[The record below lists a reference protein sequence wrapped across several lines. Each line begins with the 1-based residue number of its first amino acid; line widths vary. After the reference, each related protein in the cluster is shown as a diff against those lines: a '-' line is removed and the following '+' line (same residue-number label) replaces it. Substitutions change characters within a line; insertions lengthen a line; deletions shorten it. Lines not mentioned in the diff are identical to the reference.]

1 MPPMIRSFCSRVVL
15 VLLGVSACTTPSS
28 DWWTFQH
35 DAQRTGATRAGV
47 GRNIKPYWN
56 VPLVT
61 GTISLTAPVL
71 GIIRDT
77 ARVFIGSGY
86 GAGKLYALSPYTG
99 AQFWS
104 FTAAANTGFFGAP
117 AAADST
123 VYAATKGTTPYVYA
137 LRQTT
142 GALVWQT
149 ALPGT
154 GSGASVAVG
163 LGMVYV
169 NTDAH
174 KLHALDQTTGAI
186 LWSVNTSPG
195 ATSQESSPSI
205 AFGKVYV
212 GSDDGL
218 FAFDAGNGAQVWK
231 YNLAAVPGFSSAV
244 IDTTSPPLVFIGT
257 NDMKVHAVNANTGAG
272 VWIYNASATMAFSN
286 VAAALGRVFVFDN
299 ANIMALDRATGA
311 VVWTTASPQN
321 LPRHSPAIARDVLF
335 FHNDTTVFG
344 LSASTGAVGW
354 KGSLPGN
361 GVINAPGSEMG
372 IGLEILLVPNKGH
385 LHAFR

>member
-1 MPPMIRSFCSRVVL
+1 MLRKVCGGVVL
-15 VLLGVSACTTPSS
+15 VMLGASACTTPSS

-35 DAQRTGATRAGV
+35 DAQRTGATRAGM
-47 GRNIKPYWN
+47 GRNIKPFWN
-56 VPLVT
+56 VPVVT
-61 GTISLTAPVL
+61 GTISLTAPVF
-71 GIIRDT
+71 GVIRDT
-77 ARVFIGSGY
+77 ARVFIGGGY
-86 GAGKLYALSPYTG
+86 GDGKLYALSPYTG

-163 LGMVYV
+163 LGMVFV

-174 KLHALDQTTGAI
+174 KLYALNQTTGAI

-195 ATSQESSPSI
+195 AGSQESSPSI

-231 YNLAAVPGFSSAV
+231 YNLAAIPGFSSAV
-244 IDTTSPPLVFIGT
+244 IDTMSPPLVFIGT

-286 VAAALGRVFVFDN
+286 VAAAHGYVFVFDYN
-299 ANIMALDRATGA
+299 NVVALDRATGA
-311 VVWTTASPQN
+311 VHWTQASPQN
-321 LPRHSPAIARDVLF
+321 LPRHSSAIASDMLF

-344 LSASTGAVGW
+344 LSTATGAVVW
-354 KGSLPGN
+354 KGPLPGN

-385 LHAFR
+385 VHAFR